1 MEQVSFVHMIDG
13 TKAEYDLLMA
23 RERAH
28 KQENHV
34 PSLLAMLKTADLP
47 DSGYQI
53 TRYQHSLQSATLAL
67 RDGQDEEMVVA
78 ALLHDIGDTLAPD
91 NHSDFAASVL
101 RPYVSERTYWI
112 VKHHGIFQGIYFWH
126 HIGWDQHARE
136 RYRGHP
142 WFQACAD
149 FCEKYDQNA
158 FDPNYDTLPVE
169 AFEPL
174 VRRVF
179 SRQPFAWET
188 AQQAAE

>member
-1 MEQVSFVHMIDG
+1 MKVVNFVHMDKG
-13 TKAEYDLLMA
+13 TKEEYDLLMS

-28 KQENHV
+28 KEAHHV
-34 PSLLAMLKTADLP
+34 DNVLALLKAGDLP

-53 TRYQHSLQSATLAL
+53 SRYQHSLQSATLAE
-67 RDGQDEEMVVA
+67 RDGQDEEMIVA

-126 HIGWDQHARE
+126 HIGWDRNARE

-149 FCEKYDQNA
+149 FCAKYDQNA
-158 FDPNYDTLPVE
+158 FDPAYDTAPLEHFV
-169 AFEPL
+169 PL
-174 VRRVF
+174 VQRVLRRP
-179 SRQPFAWET
+179 PFAWET
-188 AQQAAE
+188 AAAAE